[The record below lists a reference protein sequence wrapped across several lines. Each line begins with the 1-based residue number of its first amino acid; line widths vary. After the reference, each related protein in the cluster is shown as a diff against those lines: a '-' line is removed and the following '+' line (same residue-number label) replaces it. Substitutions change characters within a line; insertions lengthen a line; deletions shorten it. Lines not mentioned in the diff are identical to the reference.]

1 MYVYSHSKYG
11 KLYQVVLYNL
21 DYSLNEYESNV
32 ACIDVTIP
40 FFLSCCHLLQSE
52 HFLSFKCIVSDAFFM

>member
-40 FFLSCCHLLQSE
+40 FFFHVAIY
-52 HFLSFKCIVSDAFFM
+52 FKVNIF